1 MPAFTPLPNGRLTTP
16 LSILLIF
23 IVHGIYNF
31 EYDTHVLGDLGNLQK
46 KAFIYQTS
54 GALVLRDTFLR

>member
-1 MPAFTPLPNGRLTTP
+1 MHAFTPLPKGHLTTTP
-16 LSILLIF
+16 LSILQIF
-23 IVHGIYNF
+23 IVLGIYNF
-31 EYDTHVLGDLGNLQK
+31 EYSCIGGSGKSAK